1 MKRKIVAKKNS
12 IINFFTKKKFVEKN
26 FRKKNFSKK
35 KNSKKILKTIF
46 AIFLFLKKK
55 SVKSRLIH
63 QSKDRKLSVN
73 WWLIGTSVKISV
85 NLNYFWLKH
94 RLHNLPT
101 WLKNIKS
108 PSQFYIVEM
117 LFRPNSRF
125 PLLKRKTHTGIVWLF
140 ISLSAEFK
148 IFLNIQ
154 QITY

>member
-73 WWLIGTSVKISV
+73 
-85 NLNYFWLKH
+85 
-94 RLHNLPT
+94 
-101 WLKNIKS
+101 
-108 PSQFYIVEM
+108 
-117 LFRPNSRF
+117 
-125 PLLKRKTHTGIVWLF
+125 
-140 ISLSAEFK
+140 
-148 IFLNIQ
+148 
-154 QITY
+154 